1 MIHNKNVSYYPKA
14 GMFREGRKMY
24 SVRHFGLSDAMWYEM
39 MARSP
44 EILYIENRG
53 GNGVWITL
61 LRYYYGSDWIG
72 YVQFQNIYPVIHV
85 WRVQR
90 AVRLFLRKQYEQR
103 ALALAMGQH
112 ARLGGELCAY
122 ACLPADLLA
131 LCVR

>member
-1 MIHNKNVSYYPKA
+1 MIHTGNTSYYPKA
-14 GMFREGRKMY
+14 GMFRQGGRLY
-24 SVRHFGLSDAMWYEM
+24 RVRHLGLSDAMWYEM

-44 EILYIENRG
+44 ELLYIENRG
-53 GNGVWITL
+53 GDAVWITL
-61 LRYYYGSDWIG
+61 LRYYYGPDWIG
-72 YVQFQNIYPVIHV
+72 YVQLQNIYPAIHV